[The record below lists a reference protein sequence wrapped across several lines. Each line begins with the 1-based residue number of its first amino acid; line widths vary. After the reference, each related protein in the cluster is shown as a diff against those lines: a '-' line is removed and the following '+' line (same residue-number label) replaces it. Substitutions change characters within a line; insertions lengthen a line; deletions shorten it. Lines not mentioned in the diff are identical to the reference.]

1 MKKNTLP
8 FLSLWISSLLY
19 SNAVVAIETGV
30 KLNDIHSKLNATQVL
45 KVVKP
50 RSIAEIQAII
60 HQARKN
66 GQSISISGGQHSMGG
81 QQFGTGTINVN
92 MSEYNKVLS
101 LDSQRGIVEVESG
114 IQWPQLIH
122 WLQTHQQGNKYIWAI
137 KQKQTGADALSIG
150 GALSSNVHGRGLN
163 MGPII
168 YDIEAFTLVDAN
180 GKLLFCSRKEHPE
193 LFKLVIGGYGLFGI
207 IATVKIRL
215 APVVTLQRNVQ
226 LVTINDFIP
235 LVTKR
240 TQEGFTYGDFQFAID
255 ADSDAFM
262 NEGIASFYKP
272 VNTELTS
279 NQAIKELSEKDWSS
293 LLYLAHT
300 DKTKAFEQ
308 YSKFYLT
315 SNGQLYRSDTFQ
327 LSVYI
332 DNYHDKFDPNS
343 SEMISEI
350 YVPRNKLA
358 ALFADLR
365 YDFRKNKVNLIYG
378 TVRLILK
385 DNQSYLPWAKA
396 DYASIVVNFHVDHSP
411 EGIAK
416 AQQDFQLLI
425 DRALHY
431 GGSYFLTYHRWASKD
446 QVLRAYPQFISFLRL
461 KQKYDPTGVFQSD
474 WYRYYQNLFKKEL
487 ENEKK

>member
-1 MKKNTLP
+1 M
-8 FLSLWISSLLY
+8 
-19 SNAVVAIETGV
+19 
-30 KLNDIHSKLNATQVL
+30 
-45 KVVKP
+45 
-50 RSIAEIQAII
+50 
-60 HQARKN
+60 
-66 GQSISISGGQHSMGG
+66 
-81 QQFGTGTINVN
+81 
-92 MSEYNKVLS
+92 
-101 LDSQRGIVEVESG
+101 
-114 IQWPQLIH
+114 
-122 WLQTHQQGNKYIWAI
+122 
-137 KQKQTGADALSIG
+137 
-150 GALSSNVHGRGLN
+150 
-163 MGPII
+163 
-168 YDIEAFTLVDAN
+168 
-180 GKLLFCSRKEHPE
+180 
-193 LFKLVIGGYGLFGI
+193 IGGYGLFGI

-365 YDFRKNKVNLIYG
+365 YDFRK
-378 TVRLILK
+378 
-385 DNQSYLPWAKA
+385 
-396 DYASIVVNFHVDHSP
+396 
-411 EGIAK
+411 
-416 AQQDFQLLI
+416 
-425 DRALHY
+425 
-431 GGSYFLTYHRWASKD
+431 
-446 QVLRAYPQFISFLRL
+446 IS
-461 KQKYDPTGVFQSD
+461 QSD
-474 WYRYYQNLFKKEL
+474 IRYGSLDSQRQSKLLALGKS
-487 ENEKK
+487 